1 MTTSQVNRRAN
12 DPYRFN
18 ASNWKT
24 KDQWRKWE
32 LVGMKGTMA
41 LDDLYLNWADK
52 RAWDLEIKQAIESIT
67 INRDI
72 SGANTIEISLR
83 DPKRLIFKQSMGRAR
98 KRIDDPKKEIP
109 KDEAFNEIHQVD
121 VIGRAVSVELDGCS
135 FRLVKVGYDS
145 TNSQTTLTFEDRM
158 VYWLRRKKGHS
169 LRVSRNNVTRAQ
181 FILRLLRQVDVEKM
195 PFICPELYEKQA
207 IAPIKKDASP
217 DPDTKGGFDGKA
229 RLT

>member
-72 SGANTIEISLR
+72 SGANTIEIKFWY
-83 DPKRLIFKQSMGRAR
+83 PKPLESSGRQCER
-98 KRIDDPKKEIP
+98 EP
-109 KDEAFNEIHQVD
+109 
-121 VIGRAVSVELDGCS
+121 G
-135 FRLVKVGYDS
+135 
-145 TNSQTTLTFEDRM
+145 
-158 VYWLRRKKGHS
+158 
-169 LRVSRNNVTRAQ
+169 VTW
-181 FILRLLRQVDVEKM
+181 V
-195 PFICPELYEKQA
+195 
-207 IAPIKKDASP
+207 
-217 DPDTKGGFDGKA
+217 
-229 RLT
+229 